1 LRGVHANIAYDERF
15 ATVIPPQTIMVH
27 ATGSTKSSSQW
38 HKTSVFG
45 TRVARRFYPPK
56 EGSIFQETVCGSS
69 RLYSLTAATTL
80 TELFDEWWK
89 AILIGIVLAA
99 LLAARLSTLA

>member
-1 LRGVHANIAYDERF
+1 VAQDERF
-15 ATVIPPQTIMVH
+15 RHESGEAILS
-27 ATGSTKSSSQW
+27 AEG
-38 HKTSVFG
+38 
-45 TRVARRFYPPK
+45 RFN
-56 EGSIFQETVCGSS
+56 FQETVCGSS